1 MDRNNMSMGTAIVLV
16 VLAGI
21 LVQVVLAFGDSRSMP
36 HRTAIAFSKAYFQ
49 LDPVMGTFLCSDL
62 RSDEEADPVA
72 LLRERRFDEAR
83 ERGLSFGMMHAD
95 LYHVDSQTEFSED
108 GEQALVHITAARR
121 TAINPVFA
129 WVARLFSIGETHH
142 LKETLELVKEEGEWK
157 VCGNPFGL
165 ADLAT

>member
-1 MDRNNMSMGTAIVLV
+1 MDRNNMSTPIVLV
-16 VLAGI
+16 ILAGI
-21 LVQVVLAFGDSRSMP
+21 LLQVLLIFGDSRPLP

-49 LDPVMGTFLCSDL
+49 LDPAMGKFLCTDL
-62 RSDEEADPVA
+62 RGDEEADPVA

-83 ERGLSFGMMHAD
+83 DRGFPAGMVRSN
-95 LYHVDSQTEFSED
+95 LYHVDSHTEFSED
-108 GEQALVHITAARR
+108 GAQARVRITAARR

-142 LKETLELVKEEGEWK
+142 LEETLELVKEEGAWK

>member
-1 MDRNNMSMGTAIVLV
+1 MDRNNMSTPIVLV
-16 VLAGI
+16 ILAGI
-21 LVQVVLAFGDSRSMP
+21 LMQVLLIFADSRPMP

-49 LDPVMGTFLCSDL
+49 LDPAMGNFLCTDL
-62 RSDEEADPVA
+62 RGDEEADPVA

-83 ERGLSFGMMHAD
+83 ERGFPSNMIRAN
-95 LYHVDSQTEFSED
+95 LYHVDSRTELSED
-108 GEQALVHITAARR
+108 GDQALVHITALRR

-129 WVARLFSIGETHH
+129 WVARLFSIGESHH
-142 LKETLELVKEEGEWK
+142 LEETLELVKEEGTWK